1 MISVSAT
8 TSFEV
13 EVNVTGTFL
22 PGCPE
27 QGPTYACGGQP
38 AEPDSMED
46 VEVVSLMG
54 LRPKAPRLGRSHEW
68 ESVDLLSGVSA
79 ISPEA
84 VLKILTN
91 VRDFL
96 GDSAD
101 EALMAELPEDDRE

>member
-1 MISVSAT
+1 MITVTAT

-13 EVNVTGTFL
+13 EVNLTGTFL

-27 QGPTYACGGQP
+27 QGPSYASGGQP

-46 VEVVSLMG
+46 VEVTSLVATRYRGGYTPVS
-54 LRPKAPRLGRSHEW
+54 A
-68 ESVDLLSGVSA
+68 DLLAGVSA

-84 VLKILTN
+84 LLKILSN

-101 EALMAELPEDDRE
+101 EALMAELPEGDE

>member
-1 MISVSAT
+1 MIAVTAT

-13 EVNVTGTFL
+13 EVNLTGTFC

-27 QGPTYACGGQP
+27 QGPTYASGGQP

-46 VEVVSLMG
+46 VEAVSLTS
-54 LRPKAPRLGRSHEW
+54 LRRHNGHW
-68 ESVDLLSGVSA
+68 QTVDLLAGVSA

-84 VLKILTN
+84 LLKILAN
-91 VRDFL
+91 IREFL

-101 EALMAELPEDDRE
+101 EALMAELPEGDE